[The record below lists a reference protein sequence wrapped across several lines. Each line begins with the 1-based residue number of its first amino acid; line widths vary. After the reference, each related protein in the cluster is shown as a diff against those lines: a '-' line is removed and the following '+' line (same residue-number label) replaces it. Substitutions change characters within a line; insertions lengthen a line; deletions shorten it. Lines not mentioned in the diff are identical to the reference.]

1 MEGVIVPFAPVL
13 ERMCG
18 RLVLVEIE
26 KNLIG
31 VIFEGARYCSE
42 CNDNKQAR

>member
-1 MEGVIVPFAPVL
+1 MEGVIAPFAPVL

-18 RLVLVEIE
+18 RLVLVEVE
-26 KNLIG
+26 MDLIC

-42 CNDNKQAR
+42 CKDNKQAR